1 MLTKVKEKLSGKVD
15 KVSGKQLSTNDYTTT
30 EKNKLAGI
38 AAGANNYSHPAY
50 TARTGVPTA
59 DAKPGFGGTFQVSQP
74 VSDSQGHITAVNT
87 RTVTIPNAAATSSAA
102 GLMSS
107 TDKKKLDS
115 IEAGAQKNTVT
126 GIKGNAESSYRTGN
140 VNLTPANIGAAAASH
155 THSIGNVTNLQAA
168 LDGKA
173 ASNHTHAISNITNLQ
188 TTLDGKAAKSHKH
201 SASEITDFT
210 TKVKTL
216 QAADILSAEPTESTT
231 THTVNGVSVAYQIGE
246 LVRVPDSESDTGYK
260 FYQLHAITDGKA
272 MWAGLG
278 TGGGSNIVYSYITI
292 NQGQS
297 GESAMVSGNIQGE
310 AIQAIR
316 NGSHLYLGK
325 QTASGKQLICQLNDS
340 NGTQYA
346 DGTTA
351 ALDGTEGD
359 QWLRLPEFY
368 WKRESVIGERT
379 TYGFA
384 FGGQPDSTW
393 KKWDS
398 RQLLGVHEAYVAS
411 SKLYSR
417 SGVKSGAGLTHDTFK
432 TYARNRGAGYSCATW
447 EWHCMMAMLF
457 YAWYGR
463 MNSQAQ
469 CGTGSDSYSRTLG
482 TKDSLGMTDTT
493 SSNGNA
499 DNTKFWGI
507 ENWWGCKTEFIDN
520 VDVSNF
526 VWTITNIEDGTTRNA
541 GTAGSSAG
549 YITKLMLSENM
560 DLIPTSVGGSDTTY
574 YCDNYSCNSGIFIV
588 CRSGSGAAGDSGL
601 VRYNASI
608 SKSHAFDNLGSR
620 LAFIG
625 EIEEARSVAA
635 YKAATSIG

>member
-1 MLTKVKEKLSGKVD
+1 MGTTTIPEERRYLGKDKLKTVLTKVKEKLAGKVD

-50 TARTGVPTA
+50 TSRTGVPTA

-74 VSDSQGHITAVNT
+74 VSDGQGHVTAVNT
-87 RTVTIPNAAATSSAA
+87 RNVTIPNAAATTSAA

-107 TDKKKLDS
+107 TDKKKLDG

-155 THSIGNVTNLQAA
+155 TH
-168 LDGKA
+168 
-173 ASNHTHAISNITNLQ
+173 AISNITNLQ
-188 TTLDGKAAKSHKH
+188 TTLDGKAAKSHTH
-201 SASEITDFT
+201 SASDITDFT

-216 QAADILSAEPTESTT
+216 QAADILSAEPTETTT

-246 LVRVPDSESDTGYK
+246 LVRVPDSKSDTGYK

-272 MWAGLG
+272 MWAEIG

-292 NQGQS
+292 DQGQS
-297 GESAMVSGNIQGE
+297 GESAMISGDVTGV
-310 AIQAIR
+310 AIQLIR
-316 NGSHLYLGK
+316 ANSHLYLGK
-325 QTASGKQLICQLNDS
+325 QTASGKQLICQLKDVM
-340 NGTQYA
+340 GTQYF

-351 ALDGTEGD
+351 ALDGSEGD
-359 QWLRLPEFY
+359 HWLRLPEFY
-368 WKRESVIGERT
+368 WKRTEVSGNKT

-384 FGGQPDSTW
+384 YGGRPDSTW
-393 KKWDS
+393 NMWDS

-417 SGVKSGAGLTHDTFK
+417 SGVQSGADITQGTFK
-432 TYARNRGAGYSCATW
+432 TYARNRGTGYYCVTW

-463 MNSQAQ
+463 MNCQAQ
-469 CGTGSDSYSRTLG
+469 CGAGSDIAHRTLG
-482 TKDSLGMTDTT
+482 TKDTLGMADTT
-493 SSNGNA
+493 SSNGNT
-499 DNTKFWGI
+499 DNTKFWGL
-507 ENWWGCKTEFIDN
+507 ENWWGGKFEFVDN
-520 VDVSNF
+520 VDVSNY
-526 VWTITNIEDGTTRNA
+526 VWTITNVEHGTTRNA
-541 GTAGSSAG
+541 GAGCTTSGWS
-549 YITKLMLSENM
+549 TKMMLSENM
-560 DLIPTSVGGSDTTY
+560 DLIPTSVGGSDTTF
-574 YCDNYSCNSGIFIV
+574 YCDYYGAA
-588 CRSGSGAAGDSGL
+588 SGARIVLRSSHMNVTEGGVNNIYAQDL
-601 VRYNASI
+601 I
-608 SKSHAFDNLGSR
+608 SAQSTVAGSR

-625 EIEEARSVAA
+625 EIEEAKSVAA